1 MANIDGKINMIIE
14 KDKAKTKIEFD
25 NKKRVVSILNE
36 IRKYMLEFYV
46 HNNNIFKLIEK
57 YRPQK

>member
-1 MANIDGKINMIIE
+1 MIIE

-36 IRKYMLEFYV
+36 IRKSMLEFYV
-46 HNNNIFKLIEK
+46 HNNTIFKLIEK
-57 YRPQK
+57 YCPQK